1 MDELFEMLSSLLG
14 FAVSI
19 GIVVTAVNS
28 AKKKQQKKQ
37 AQQTLKQVKMEPTA
51 ASMKVMGTPER
62 NPLIYEFLQRQNIR
76 SVILSPMM
84 AQGKIHGLLGAD
96 NPPPEKMEQK
106 QPQGS
111 LHYVSHEGVE
121 LHEDGFHGQNRA
133 NRTDPAD
140 VIFAESGPRVTAEQ
154 MRNALIMKE
163 ILDAPVSRRGA
174 RGRRYG
180 R

>member
-19 GIVVTAVNS
+19 GIVVTAVYS

-37 AQQTLKQVKMEPTA
+37 AQQVLKQAKMEPTA

-62 NPLIYEFLQRQNIR
+62 TPPRAKSAQTPAAQMRMPL
-76 SVILSPMM
+76 
-84 AQGKIHGLLGAD
+84 K
-96 NPPPEKMEQK
+96 KMEQK

>member
-19 GIVVTAVNS
+19 GIVVTAVYS

-51 ASMKVMGTPER
+51 ASMKVMGTPEKTPPR
-62 NPLIYEFLQRQNIR
+62 AKSAQTPAAQMRMPL
-76 SVILSPMM
+76 
-84 AQGKIHGLLGAD
+84 
-96 NPPPEKMEQK
+96 EKMEQK

>member
-1 MDELFEMLSSLLG
+1 MRKKHYL
-14 FAVSI
+14 
-19 GIVVTAVNS
+19 
-28 AKKKQQKKQ
+28 KKKQQKKQ
-37 AQQTLKQVKMEPTA
+37 AQQVLKQVKMEPTA

-62 NPLIYEFLQRQNIR
+62 TPPRAK
-76 SVILSPMM
+76 S
-84 AQGKIHGLLGAD
+84 AQTPTAQMRM
-96 NPPPEKMEQK
+96 PPEKMEQK

>member
-37 AQQTLKQVKMEPTA
+37 AQQTLKQAKMEPTA

-62 NPLIYEFLQRQNIR
+62 TPPRAK
-76 SVILSPMM
+76 S
-84 AQGKIHGLLGAD
+84 AQTPAEQMRM
-96 NPPPEKMEQK
+96 PPEKMEQK

-133 NRTDPAD
+133 NRTGPAD

>member
-19 GIVVTAVNS
+19 GIVVTAVYS

-51 ASMKVMGTPER
+51 ASMKVMGTPEKTPPR
-62 NPLIYEFLQRQNIR
+62 AKSAQTPAAQMRMPL
-76 SVILSPMM
+76 
-84 AQGKIHGLLGAD
+84 
-96 NPPPEKMEQK
+96 EKMEQK

-174 RGRRYG
+174 RGR
-180 R
+180 

>member
-37 AQQTLKQVKMEPTA
+37 AQQTLKQGKMEPTA

-62 NPLIYEFLQRQNIR
+62 TPPRAK
-76 SVILSPMM
+76 S
-84 AQGKIHGLLGAD
+84 AQTPAAQMRMPQEKI
-96 NPPPEKMEQK
+96 EQK

-133 NRTDPAD
+133 NRTEPAD
-140 VIFAESGPRVTAEQ
+140 VIFAESGPREQ

>member
-62 NPLIYEFLQRQNIR
+62 TPPRAKSAQTPAAQRR
-76 SVILSPMM
+76 M
-84 AQGKIHGLLGAD
+84 
-96 NPPPEKMEQK
+96 PPEKMEQK

-133 NRTDPAD
+133 NRTDPAN

>member
-37 AQQTLKQVKMEPTA
+37 VQQTLKQVKMEPTA

-62 NPLIYEFLQRQNIR
+62 TPPRAKSAQTPAAQMRMPL
-76 SVILSPMM
+76 
-84 AQGKIHGLLGAD
+84 
-96 NPPPEKMEQK
+96 EKMEQK

-163 ILDAPVSRRGA
+163 ILDVPVSRRGA

>member
-19 GIVVTAVNS
+19 GVVVTAVNS

-37 AQQTLKQVKMEPTA
+37 AQQTLRKIKMEPTA
-51 ASMKVMGTPER
+51 ASMKVMGMPDKTPPRAKTAQPVAEPKR
-62 NPLIYEFLQRQNIR
+62 RVAEIPAVQLQPKVQPRIQD
-76 SVILSPMM
+76 
-84 AQGKIHGLLGAD
+84 A
-96 NPPPEKMEQK
+96 PPPQV
-106 QPQGS
+106 QPEGS
-111 LHYVSHEGVE
+111 LNYVSHEGEE
-121 LHEDGFHGQNRA
+121 LHEDGFHGQNHIA
-133 NRTDPAD
+133 KTGPAG
-140 VIFAESGPRVTAEQ
+140 VIFAENGPRISAEQ
-154 MRNALIMKE
+154 MRNAFIMKE

>member
-62 NPLIYEFLQRQNIR
+62 TPPRVK
-76 SVILSPMM
+76 S
-84 AQGKIHGLLGAD
+84 AQTPAAQMRM
-96 NPPPEKMEQK
+96 PSEKMEQK

-154 MRNALIMKE
+154 MRSALIMKE

>member
-62 NPLIYEFLQRQNIR
+62 TPPRAK
-76 SVILSPMM
+76 S
-84 AQGKIHGLLGAD
+84 AQTPVAQMRM
-96 NPPPEKMEQK
+96 PPEKMEQK

>member
-62 NPLIYEFLQRQNIR
+62 TPPRAK
-76 SVILSPMM
+76 S
-84 AQGKIHGLLGAD
+84 AQTPAAQMRM
-96 NPPPEKMEQK
+96 PSEKMEQK

-133 NRTDPAD
+133 NRTNPAD

>member
-19 GIVVTAVNS
+19 GIVVTAVYS

-51 ASMKVMGTPER
+51 ASMKVMGMPER
-62 NPLIYEFLQRQNIR
+62 TPPRAK
-76 SVILSPMM
+76 S
-84 AQGKIHGLLGAD
+84 AQTPVAQMRM
-96 NPPPEKMEQK
+96 PPEKMEQK

>member
-62 NPLIYEFLQRQNIR
+62 T
-76 SVILSPMM
+76 
-84 AQGKIHGLLGAD
+84 
-96 NPPPEKMEQK
+96 PP
-106 QPQGS
+106 
-111 LHYVSHEGVE
+111 
-121 LHEDGFHGQNRA
+121 RA
-133 NRTDPAD
+133 KSAA
-140 VIFAESGPRVTAEQ
+140 V
-154 MRNALIMKE
+154 
-163 ILDAPVSRRGA
+163 
-174 RGRRYG
+174 
-180 R
+180 

>member
-37 AQQTLKQVKMEPTA
+37 AQQTLKQVKMEPTT

-62 NPLIYEFLQRQNIR
+62 TPPRIKSAQTPAAQMRMPL
-76 SVILSPMM
+76 
-84 AQGKIHGLLGAD
+84 
-96 NPPPEKMEQK
+96 EKMEQK

-154 MRNALIMKE
+154 MRNAWIMKE

>member
-19 GIVVTAVNS
+19 GIVVTAVYS

-62 NPLIYEFLQRQNIR
+62 IPPRAK
-76 SVILSPMM
+76 S
-84 AQGKIHGLLGAD
+84 AQTPAAQMRM
-96 NPPPEKMEQK
+96 PPEKIEQK

-121 LHEDGFHGQNRA
+121 LHEDGFHGQNRP

>member
-37 AQQTLKQVKMEPTA
+37 VQQTLKQVKMEPTA

-62 NPLIYEFLQRQNIR
+62 TPPRAKSAQTPAAQMRMPL
-76 SVILSPMM
+76 
-84 AQGKIHGLLGAD
+84 
-96 NPPPEKMEQK
+96 EKMEQK

-121 LHEDGFHGQNRA
+121 LHEEGFHGQNRT

>member
-62 NPLIYEFLQRQNIR
+62 TPPRAKSTQTPATQMRMPL
-76 SVILSPMM
+76 
-84 AQGKIHGLLGAD
+84 
-96 NPPPEKMEQK
+96 EKMEQK

-121 LHEDGFHGQNRA
+121 LHEDGFHGQNYA

>member
-62 NPLIYEFLQRQNIR
+62 TPPRAK
-76 SVILSPMM
+76 S
-84 AQGKIHGLLGAD
+84 AQTPAAQMSM
-96 NPPPEKMEQK
+96 PPEKMEQK

-140 VIFAESGPRVTAEQ
+140 AIFAESGPRVTAEQ

>member
-1 MDELFEMLSSLLG
+1 MDELFKMLSSLLG

-62 NPLIYEFLQRQNIR
+62 TPPRAK
-76 SVILSPMM
+76 S
-84 AQGKIHGLLGAD
+84 AQTPAAQMRM
-96 NPPPEKMEQK
+96 PSEKMEQK

-133 NRTDPAD
+133 NRTNPAD

>member
-1 MDELFEMLSSLLG
+1 MNCLRCSLPCWGLRSASASS
-14 FAVSI
+14 SRC
-19 GIVVTAVNS
+19 VNS

-37 AQQTLKQVKMEPTA
+37 AQQTLKQVKTA
-51 ASMKVMGTPER
+51 ADCRLHEGHGDAGEDSAARKVCPD
-62 NPLIYEFLQRQNIR
+62 
-76 SVILSPMM
+76 
-84 AQGKIHGLLGAD
+84 ACGANED
-96 NPPPEKMEQK
+96 AAGKMEQK

>member
-37 AQQTLKQVKMEPTA
+37 VQQTLKQVKMEPTA

-62 NPLIYEFLQRQNIR
+62 TPPRAKSAQTPAAQMRMPLE
-76 SVILSPMM
+76 
-84 AQGKIHGLLGAD
+84 KI
-96 NPPPEKMEQK
+96 EQK

-133 NRTDPAD
+133 DRTGPAD

>member
-1 MDELFEMLSSLLG
+1 MDGLFEMLSSLLG

-62 NPLIYEFLQRQNIR
+62 TPPRAK
-76 SVILSPMM
+76 S
-84 AQGKIHGLLGAD
+84 AQTPTAQMRM
-96 NPPPEKMEQK
+96 PPEKMEQK

-121 LHEDGFHGQNRA
+121 LHENGFHGQNRA

>member
-1 MDELFEMLSSLLG
+1 MDGLFEMLSSLLG

-62 NPLIYEFLQRQNIR
+62 TPPRAK
-76 SVILSPMM
+76 S
-84 AQGKIHGLLGAD
+84 AQTPAAQMRM
-96 NPPPEKMEQK
+96 PPEKMEQK

-121 LHEDGFHGQNRA
+121 LHEDGFHGQNHA

>member
-37 AQQTLKQVKMEPTA
+37 VQQTLKQVKMEPTA

-62 NPLIYEFLQRQNIR
+62 TPPRAKSAQTPAAQMRMPLE
-76 SVILSPMM
+76 
-84 AQGKIHGLLGAD
+84 KI
-96 NPPPEKMEQK
+96 EQK

>member
-37 AQQTLKQVKMEPTA
+37 VQQTLKQVKMEPTA

-62 NPLIYEFLQRQNIR
+62 TPPRAKSAQAPAAQMKMPL
-76 SVILSPMM
+76 
-84 AQGKIHGLLGAD
+84 
-96 NPPPEKMEQK
+96 EKMEQK

-121 LHEDGFHGQNRA
+121 LHEDGFHGQNRT

>member
-62 NPLIYEFLQRQNIR
+62 TPPRAK
-76 SVILSPMM
+76 S
-84 AQGKIHGLLGAD
+84 AQTPAAQMRM
-96 NPPPEKMEQK
+96 PSEKMEQK

>member
-62 NPLIYEFLQRQNIR
+62 TPPRAK
-76 SVILSPMM
+76 S
-84 AQGKIHGLLGAD
+84 AQTPAAQMRM
-96 NPPPEKMEQK
+96 PPEKMEQK

-121 LHEDGFHGQNRA
+121 LHEDGFHGQNHA
-133 NRTDPAD
+133 NRTGPAD

>member
-37 AQQTLKQVKMEPTA
+37 AQQTLKQAKMEPTA

-62 NPLIYEFLQRQNIR
+62 TPPRAK
-76 SVILSPMM
+76 S
-84 AQGKIHGLLGAD
+84 AQTPAAQMRM
-96 NPPPEKMEQK
+96 PPEKMEQK
-106 QPQGS
+106 KPQGS

-133 NRTDPAD
+133 DRTDPAD

>member
-1 MDELFEMLSSLLG
+1 MDGLFEMLSSLLG

-62 NPLIYEFLQRQNIR
+62 TPPRAK
-76 SVILSPMM
+76 S
-84 AQGKIHGLLGAD
+84 AQTPTAQMRM
-96 NPPPEKMEQK
+96 PPEKMEQK

>member
-19 GIVVTAVNS
+19 GIVVTAVYS

-62 NPLIYEFLQRQNIR
+62 TPPRAK
-76 SVILSPMM
+76 S
-84 AQGKIHGLLGAD
+84 AQMRM
-96 NPPPEKMEQK
+96 PPEKMEQK

>member
-1 MDELFEMLSSLLG
+1 VDELFEMLSSLLG

-62 NPLIYEFLQRQNIR
+62 TPPRIKSAQTPAAQMRMPL
-76 SVILSPMM
+76 
-84 AQGKIHGLLGAD
+84 
-96 NPPPEKMEQK
+96 EKMEQK

-133 NRTDPAD
+133 NRTEPAD

>member
-19 GIVVTAVNS
+19 GIVV
-28 AKKKQQKKQ
+28 
-37 AQQTLKQVKMEPTA
+37 KMEPTA

-62 NPLIYEFLQRQNIR
+62 TPPRAK
-76 SVILSPMM
+76 S
-84 AQGKIHGLLGAD
+84 AQTPAAQMRM
-96 NPPPEKMEQK
+96 PPEKIEQK

-133 NRTDPAD
+133 NRTNPAD

>member
-62 NPLIYEFLQRQNIR
+62 TPPRAKSAQTPAAQMRMPL
-76 SVILSPMM
+76 
-84 AQGKIHGLLGAD
+84 
-96 NPPPEKMEQK
+96 EKMEQK

-133 NRTDPAD
+133 NRTGPAD

>member
-62 NPLIYEFLQRQNIR
+62 TPPRAK
-76 SVILSPMM
+76 S
-84 AQGKIHGLLGAD
+84 AQTPAAQMSM
-96 NPPPEKMEQK
+96 PPEKMEQK

>member
-51 ASMKVMGTPER
+51 ASMKVMGTPEKTPPR
-62 NPLIYEFLQRQNIR
+62 AK
-76 SVILSPMM
+76 S
-84 AQGKIHGLLGAD
+84 AQTPAAQMRM
-96 NPPPEKMEQK
+96 PPEKIEQK
-106 QPQGS
+106 QQQGS

-133 NRTDPAD
+133 NRTNPAD

>member
-19 GIVVTAVNS
+19 GIVVTAVYS

-62 NPLIYEFLQRQNIR
+62 TPPRAK
-76 SVILSPMM
+76 S
-84 AQGKIHGLLGAD
+84 AQTPAAQMRM
-96 NPPPEKMEQK
+96 PPEKMEQK
-106 QPQGS
+106 QAQGS

-133 NRTDPAD
+133 NRTGPAD

-163 ILDAPVSRRGA
+163 ILDAPVSWRGA

>member
-19 GIVVTAVNS
+19 GIVITAVNS

-37 AQQTLKQVKMEPTA
+37 VQQTLKQVKMEPTA

-62 NPLIYEFLQRQNIR
+62 TPPRAKSAQTSAAQMRMPL
-76 SVILSPMM
+76 
-84 AQGKIHGLLGAD
+84 
-96 NPPPEKMEQK
+96 EKMEQK